1 MLTSATL
8 QGGQGAVPGYGCKTP
23 PTRLVL
29 PPWFPIWPSEKGI
42 MVWRAPCARRRI
54 RACRPRAAR
63 AKGSRLGSALRRLTP
78 CPTVD
83 WNPPMQRALPRLRPC
98 PRSGPEGLSR
108 ARRQP
113 RLADASRRFAVANAR
128 VDRCARLRRCA
139 FMSFDG
145 PIRPFGPDVR
155 VEAHET
161 HEPTA
166 SEPTRIFPL
175 TNRTPYEPGH
185 DALDVIPDGRGA
197 NDRESR
203 ATSTRGGDSGFPV
216 RPSVCRE

>member
-1 MLTSATL
+1 MLTSANPPRRAGRRAGLWL
-8 QGGQGAVPGYGCKTP
+8 QYAAVKIGPAPLAPQPAPAKRASWSGA
-23 PTRLVL
+23 
-29 PPWFPIWPSEKGI
+29 SNE
-42 MVWRAPCARRRI
+42 RRRI
-54 RACRPRAAR
+54 RACGLHAAR
-63 AKGSRLGSALRRLTP
+63 AKGSRLGSALRDLTP

-83 WNPPMQRALPRLRPC
+83 PNPPTQRALPRLRPR

-113 RLADASRRFAVANAR
+113 RLAAASRRFAVANTR

-155 VEAHET
+155 VEAHEK

-166 SEPTRIFPL
+166 VRTDTDFPL
-175 TNRTPYEPGH
+175 DKPNPIR
-185 DALDVIPDGRGA
+185 ARGRSWSVP
-197 NDRESR
+197 NMRSERPR
-203 ATSTRGGDSGFPV
+203 ACG
-216 RPSVCRE
+216 E